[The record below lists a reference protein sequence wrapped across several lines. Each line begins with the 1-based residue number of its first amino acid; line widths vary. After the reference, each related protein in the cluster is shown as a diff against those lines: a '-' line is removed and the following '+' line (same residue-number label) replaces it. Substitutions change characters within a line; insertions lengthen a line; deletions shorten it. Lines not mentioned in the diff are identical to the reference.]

1 MGLRLSIVGG
11 TLVARSARAFMRPVA
26 RPITTKRTDWAGEAR
41 SVCQGATE
49 DRLESLG
56 YALPPASTPKG
67 SYAMYSR
74 AGDMLFLAGHI
85 PVRPDGSICTGVV
98 GKDINKAKG
107 TDAARLCGL
116 ALLRTLSDA
125 VGLDNVKQVHNCV
138 EINQCVGCTRQ
149 FFTKSF
155 LGDDEAVVVPSSSDE
170 PASPRHRAGVA
181 SMAWRTTRRFR
192 TNAP

>member
-26 RPITTKRTDWAGEAR
+26 RRAITTKRTDWAGEAR

-74 AGDMLFLAGHI
+74 AGDMLYLAGTS
-85 PVRPDGSICTGVV
+85 PCAPT
-98 GKDINKAKG
+98 
-107 TDAARLCGL
+107 ARS
-116 ALLRTLSDA
+116 A
-125 VGLDNVKQVHNCV
+125 
-138 EINQCVGCTRQ
+138 
-149 FFTKSF
+149 
-155 LGDDEAVVVPSSSDE
+155 
-170 PASPRHRAGVA
+170 RAWSG
-181 SMAWRTTRRFR
+181 RI
-192 TNAP
+192 

>member
-26 RPITTKRTDWAGEAR
+26 RRAITTKRTDWAGEAR

-49 DRLESLG
+49 DKLESLG

-74 AGDMLFLAGHI
+74 AGDMLYLAGHI

-98 GKDINKAKG
+98 GRDLKKAQG

-138 EINQCVGCTRQ
+138 EINQCVGCTDN
-149 FFTKSF
+149 SSLSHF
-155 LGDDEAVVVPSSSDE
+155 LAMTRPSCEE

-181 SMAWRTTRRFR
+181 SMAWRTTR
-192 TNAP
+192 

>member
-11 TLVARSARAFMRPVA
+11 TLVARSARAFMRPPA
-26 RPITTKRTDWAGEAR
+26 LRRAITTKRTDWAGEAR

-49 DRLESLG
+49 DKLEALG

-74 AGDMLFLAGHI
+74 AGDMLYLAGHI

-98 GKDINKAKG
+98 GRDLKKAQG
-107 TDAARLCGL
+107 MDAARLCGL

-181 SMAWRTTRRFR
+181 SMA
-192 TNAP
+192 NAP

>member
-11 TLVARSARAFMRPVA
+11 ALVAKSARAFMRPPA
-26 RPITTKRTDWAGEAR
+26 LGRAITTKRTDWAGEAR

-49 DRLESLG
+49 DKLEALG

-74 AGDMLFLAGHI
+74 AGDMLYLAGHI

-98 GKDINKAKG
+98 GKDLKKSQG

-181 SMAWRTTRRFR
+181 SMARR